1 MAAPKYVPSPVQQS
15 KYYQST
21 RKTKH
26 SSGVLRPAEV
36 FKHNV
41 NQEGMGHPGPD
52 QGYALR
58 LVKQF
63 KDKVFLV
70 SGEHWE
76 DASEVAVLTA
86 LKRAS
91 LFGRAPCTFDIEV
104 GLCIWGYLD
113 PNPEDE
119 LVDLRKENFGHI
131 GSAHNYLT
139 RRKVSDAIS
148 STGLKRSPE
157 LIRMEYEQNWRAM
170 IDPSKLD
177 ES

>member
-1 MAAPKYVPSPVQQS
+1 MAAPKYVPSPVQQR

-76 DASEVAVLTA
+76 DASEVVAEEYGAEKKQRTSGA
-86 LKRAS
+86 QGAKPRGEKRKKK
-91 LFGRAPCTFDIEV
+91 GEEE
-104 GLCIWGYLD
+104 G
-113 PNPEDE
+113 
-119 LVDLRKENFGHI
+119 
-131 GSAHNYLT
+131 
-139 RRKVSDAIS
+139 
-148 STGLKRSPE
+148 
-157 LIRMEYEQNWRAM
+157 
-170 IDPSKLD
+170 
-177 ES
+177 

>member
-1 MAAPKYVPSPVQQS
+1 
-15 KYYQST
+15 
-21 RKTKH
+21 
-26 SSGVLRPAEV
+26 
-36 FKHNV
+36 
-41 NQEGMGHPGPD
+41 MGHPGPD

-104 GLCIWGYLD
+104 GLCIWGYFD

-119 LVDLRKENFGHI
+119 LVDLRK
-131 GSAHNYLT
+131 
-139 RRKVSDAIS
+139 
-148 STGLKRSPE
+148 
-157 LIRMEYEQNWRAM
+157 
-170 IDPSKLD
+170 
-177 ES
+177 

>member
-1 MAAPKYVPSPVQQS
+1 M
-15 KYYQST
+15 
-21 RKTKH
+21 
-26 SSGVLRPAEV
+26 
-36 FKHNV
+36 
-41 NQEGMGHPGPD
+41 
-52 QGYALR
+52 R

-63 KDKVFLV
+63 KDKVFLCPESTGGRFGSSSV
-70 SGEHWE
+70 DRPKTS
-76 DASEVAVLTA
+76 LT
-86 LKRAS
+86 
-91 LFGRAPCTFDIEV
+91 FGRAPCTYDIEV

-157 LIRMEYEQNWRAM
+157 LIRMDYEQNWRAM

>member
-1 MAAPKYVPSPVQQS
+1 MAAPKDGPSPVQQT
-15 KYYQST
+15 KFYQST

-26 SSGVLRPAEV
+26 SSGIPRPAEV
-36 FKHNV
+36 LKHNE
-41 NQEGMGHPGPD
+41 NQAGIGHPGPD

-63 KDKVFLV
+63 EEKVFLFT
-70 SGEHWE
+70 GEHWE

-91 LFGRAPCTFDIEV
+91 LFGRAPCVYDIEV

-113 PNPEDE
+113 SNPDDE
-119 LVDLRKENFGHI
+119 LIELRKDNFGHI
-131 GSAHNYLT
+131 GSGHNYLM
-139 RRKVSDAIS
+139 RRYVSDAIS
-148 STGLKRSPE
+148 SSGLKRPPE
-157 LIRMEYEQNWRAM
+157 IIRMDYEQNWRTM
-170 IDPSKLD
+170 IDPAKLD

>member
-1 MAAPKYVPSPVQQS
+1 
-15 KYYQST
+15 
-21 RKTKH
+21 
-26 SSGVLRPAEV
+26 
-36 FKHNV
+36 
-41 NQEGMGHPGPD
+41 MGHPGPD

-63 KDKVFLV
+63 KDKVFLA

-76 DASEVAVLTA
+76 DAAEVAVLTA

-91 LFGRAPCTFDIEV
+91 LFGRAPCTYDIEV

-113 PNPEDE
+113 TNPEDG
-119 LVDLRKENFGHI
+119 LVDLRKDNFGHI
-131 GSAHNYLT
+131 GSAHNYLM
-139 RRKVSDAIS
+139 RRNVSDAIS
-148 STGLKRSPE
+148 ATGLKRSPE
-157 LIRMEYEQNWRAM
+157 LIRMDYEQNWRVM